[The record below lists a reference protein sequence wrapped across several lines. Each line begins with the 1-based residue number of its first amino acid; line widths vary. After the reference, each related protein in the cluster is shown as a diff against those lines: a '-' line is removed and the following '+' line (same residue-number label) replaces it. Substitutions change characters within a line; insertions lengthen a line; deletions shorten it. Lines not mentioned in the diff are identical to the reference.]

1 MTDEACEA
9 MCELVW
15 TARLHAVSAA
25 CALQTALD
33 ASACGK
39 TLGKAMGSSEVAA
52 DSALESLIAC
62 VDRLRKACDLI

>member
-1 MTDEACEA
+1 MTDEASEA

-33 ASACGK
+33 DSASRKDLNA
-39 TLGKAMGSSEVAA
+39 AMGSSEVAA
-52 DSALESLIAC
+52 DSALESLVAC
-62 VDRLRKACDLI
+62 VDKLRQACNLI